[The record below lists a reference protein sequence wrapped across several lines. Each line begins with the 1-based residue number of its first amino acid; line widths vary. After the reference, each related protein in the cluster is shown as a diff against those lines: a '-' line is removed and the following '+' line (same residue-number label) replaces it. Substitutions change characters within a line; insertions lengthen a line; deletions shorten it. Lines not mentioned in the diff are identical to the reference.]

1 MEELGIDLVVAEA
14 GVRYRGSLRFDDLF
28 VMRATIANL
37 GTTSMTT
44 RIVVEREGVEI
55 AEGEL
60 RHVFVGR
67 DGSGKTEIPPRVRTA
82 LEPYVR
88 ETA

>member
-1 MEELGIDLVVAEA
+1 MEEHGVDLVVAEA
-14 GVRYRGSLRFDDLF
+14 AVRYRGSLRFDDVFL
-28 VMRATIANL
+28 MRATIANL

-44 RIVVEREGVEI
+44 AIRVERDGEEI
-55 AEGEL
+55 VEGEM

-67 DGSGKTEIPPRVRTA
+67 DGSGKTEIPARVRQA
-82 LEPYVR
+82 LEAYVR